1 MINLDVSEIVL
12 TFAANG
18 CEDRKR
24 INYET
29 KTKQIVF
36 KGGHGAAHDAAH
48 RHDGVGDGS
57 HGGVRSHL

>member
-1 MINLDVSEIVL
+1 VIYLDVSEIVL

-48 RHDGVGDGS
+48 RHDGVGGGS
-57 HGGVRSHL
+57 YGAVRCHL